1 MASSTRLAHVL
12 MFRRIFQCVFVVDIE
27 WDEHTYESG
36 PFGQIA
42 FFVVVQDEGTKEFK
56 FGRNSSD
63 EKRIKISLSLEAG
76 DDMSSVTDVGVK
88 QEGSSS
94 KKRSARPKA
103 AKAVPEKKTKPT
115 QAQAVK
121 AVTNRKKP

>member
-1 MASSTRLAHVL
+1 
-12 MFRRIFQCVFVVDIE
+12 
-27 WDEHTYESG
+27 
-36 PFGQIA
+36 
-42 FFVVVQDEGTKEFK
+42 
-56 FGRNSSD
+56 
-63 EKRIKISLSLEAG
+63 
-76 DDMSSVTDVGVK
+76 MSSVTDVGVK

-103 AKAVPEKKTKPT
+103 AKAVPDKKTKPT